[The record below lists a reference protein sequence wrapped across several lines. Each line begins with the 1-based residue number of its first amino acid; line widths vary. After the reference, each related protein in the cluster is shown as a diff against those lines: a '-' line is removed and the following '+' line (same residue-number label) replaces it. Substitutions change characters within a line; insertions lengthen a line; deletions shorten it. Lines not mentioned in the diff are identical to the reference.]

1 MTILALIKELLSELV
16 NLVRG
21 INSSRDKS
29 NFRGDIMYI
38 VKADHPEIGF
48 NLTFK
53 VTDSEGNIVPDDSL
67 IVMVESDNEDAVDI
81 TVDET
86 GKAGTVMF
94 GNPGLANVNATVESK
109 EGVLLLN
116 RVLTTEVGESG
127 SHTDIGWKK
136 ITDRIAA
143 ELGKRDLV
151 AILWGKQAQELAPF
165 FRLKVEGVHPSPL
178 SAYKGFFGSRPF
190 SRVNEILI
198 AEGKSPIDWSL

>member
-1 MTILALIKELLSELV
+1 MLTHLQGVTTAPAHEII
-16 NLVRG
+16 
-21 INSSRDKS
+21 
-29 NFRGDIMYI
+29 F
-38 VKADHPEIGF
+38 KAF
-48 NLTFK
+48 
-53 VTDSEGNIVPDDSL
+53 
-67 IVMVESDNEDAVDI
+67 ESDLESLKCVLVGQDPYP
-81 TVDET
+81 TP
-86 GKAGTVMF
+86 
-94 GNPGLANVNATVESK
+94 GNAMGLAFSVSPTVQKIPASLKNIFIELNSDLGIPIPK
-109 EGVLLLN
+109 NGDLSPWSEKGVLLLN
-116 RVLTTEVGESG
+116 RILTTEVGESG